1 MVQVHIYI
9 HIHLLAIHQSYVVHD
24 VFACGFRDITKAL
37 TLTAL
42 AEVPAFGFCWFNGG
56 NLGGLIDAD
65 IGNNM
70 DQLT

>member
-1 MVQVHIYI
+1 
-9 HIHLLAIHQSYVVHD
+9 VVHD